1 MARIVG
7 ARVRPTD
14 ETLFE
19 EMKRYARFGPADSA
33 ALATFAAVA
42 APHFERIAAE
52 FYERVREHEDA
63 HAVFRDEAQ
72 ITRLRR
78 SLVAWMD
85 RLFAGPHDEAYFVE
99 RAKIGRV
106 HVRIGL
112 PQRYMFTAMSLIRA
126 SFDALAETLPELD
139 RVAPRLALA
148 RILDLELAI
157 MLETYR
163 DDLVERMQRPG
174 REERER
180 LVSQLAQSE
189 HRYVNAVEF
198 ASVLV
203 VGLDAGGRI
212 TLFNRAAEQFSGL
225 AREEVLGQPFGELLV
240 AEDVR
245 AEEGERLARLAAGTE
260 PSPEW
265 WEVDIQT
272 RAGRQRL
279 VRWRLTYAPSRD
291 DAGVVLFA
299 IGHDVTDER
308 ALAERTLRSEKLASV
323 GTMAAGLAHEIRNP
337 LNGALLHVTFL
348 ERALRRGGAEG
359 DLQEAVTLV
368 GDEIRRLSTL
378 VKDFLVFARPN
389 PPQRRPSSVHA
400 VCERVLAMISPDAT
414 VAGARIERDFAVED
428 PVAAIDPEK
437 MEQALLNLV
446 RNAIDAV
453 ATVGGG
459 RVIVRTRRTP
469 RTVLMEV
476 EDEGPGL
483 STPDAPIFDAFYSTK
498 PHGTGLGLAIV
509 HRVVSD
515 HEGTVDV
522 ESRPGHTVFR
532 VTLRR
537 VTEFDEGRPA

>member
-1 MARIVG
+1 ME
-7 ARVRPTD
+7 

-19 EMKRYARFGPADSA
+19 EIKRYARFGLADSA
-33 ALATFAAVA
+33 ALARFAAVA
-42 APHFERIAAE
+42 APHYERIAAE

-78 SLVAWMD
+78 SLVAWME

-126 SFDALAETLPELD
+126 AFDALAESLPEPD
-139 RVAPRLALA
+139 RAATRLALA

-180 LVSQLAQSE
+180 LASQLAQSE
-189 HRYVNAVEF
+189 HRYANAVEF

-203 VGLDAGGRI
+203 VGLDADARI
-212 TLFNRAAEQFSGL
+212 TLFNHAAEQLTGL
-225 AREEVLGQPFGELLV
+225 AREEVLGQPFAALLLP
-240 AEDVR
+240 
-245 AEEGERLARLAAGTE
+245 EEGRVREGGRLARMASGAEAA
-260 PSPEW
+260 PEW
-265 WEVDIQT
+265 WEVEIEA
-272 RAGRQRL
+272 RARRQRL

-308 ALAERTLRSEKLASV
+308 ALAERTLRSETLASV
-323 GTMAAGLAHEIRNP
+323 GTMAAGLAHVIRNP

-348 ERALRRGGAEG
+348 ERALRRGGADG

-400 VCERVLAMISPDAT
+400 VCERVLAMASPDAT
-414 VAGARIERDFAVED
+414 VAGARIERDLAVED
-428 PVAAIDPEK
+428 PVAVIDPEK
-437 MEQALLNLV
+437 VEQALLNLV

-459 RVIVRTRRTP
+459 RVVVRTRRTP
-469 RTVLMEV
+469 RHVVLEV

-483 STPDAPIFDAFYSTK
+483 PAPDAPIFDAFFSTK

-509 HRVVSD
+509 HRVISD

-522 ESRPGHTVFR
+522 ESRPGQTVFR

-537 VTEFDEGRPA
+537 VTEFDDGRSA